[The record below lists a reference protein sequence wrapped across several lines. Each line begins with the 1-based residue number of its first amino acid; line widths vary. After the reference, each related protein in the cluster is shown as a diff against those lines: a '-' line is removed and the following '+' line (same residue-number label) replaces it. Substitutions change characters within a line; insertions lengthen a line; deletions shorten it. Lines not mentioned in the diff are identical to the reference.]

1 MIRDIRLLKQY
12 NFNAV
17 RITRQDDFPK
27 NNASAAFYRICD
39 AYGLYVWN
47 ELTLD
52 VDPTTTTHRHGRNSI
67 WPQWW
72 WQQAGRQYDLA
83 DATTMVSRSISRLV
97 QKDYNHPSVIVW
109 SLGNN
114 NHHITHGLD
123 ASPLSWWNF
132 VSQPS
137 FMSTRERNFRQAR
150 RVIEQLDNSRPI
162 CYNGNVL
169 TTTPIRRDMKE
180 WTERSD
186 LVCTAPS
193 VLQTITRETEDTST
207 AAILTDSPLDH
218 RPGTCRGTGFEIGLL
233 LDCLF
238 LLRFSF
244 SVLFGRPSLTCTTIV
259 ILSEYSRAVGNSNGN
274 LDRYWNAF
282 WDQNQPRLQG
292 GFVGDMV
299 DQDVRVIVRP
309 SKYNDHNKSHS
320 YGDPSMMGDAI
331 DDPRHVHVSPSADC
345 LLPTYVCDLSY
356 SSLRYLH
363 LVLQGIF
370 TPDREPHPAAL
381 ELKHLQQ
388 PVIFVP
394 HRGPEHEEEEAADS
408 PTLIRVKV

>member
-1 MIRDIRLLKQY
+1 MTTTTTTTPKDDDHHETNKNTPTHTNARLQHSGRFLKLALYQDSYHEPTDYDDEHNNNKSHHEATSRRDPHPQSPHCSTTARRTGCPPRAPLNQWRAGPCLWQKTIYLPPQVHSASVSTQLDTTHAIQPWTAETPHLYTLVLSLHSAIRMPQSSPLGTNDNGNQDDNDNDSGSNRLVPGPTVQAESCRVGFRTISIHHHDGGKLCLNHKPITLCGVHWNDTNTTDKVCSMIRDIRLLKQY

-17 RITRQDDFPK
+17 RITRQDDFPS

-52 VDPTTTTHRHGRNSI
+52 VDPKTTTHRHGRNSI

-114 NHHITHGLD
+114 KHHITHDLD

-162 CYNGNVL
+162 CYNGKCPHNH
-169 TTTPIRRDMKE
+169 TH
-180 WTERSD
+180 
-186 LVCTAPS
+186 
-193 VLQTITRETEDTST
+193 ST
-207 AAILTDSPLDH
+207 
-218 RPGTCRGTGFEIGLL
+218 
-233 LDCLF
+233 
-238 LLRFSF
+238 
-244 SVLFGRPSLTCTTIV
+244 
-259 ILSEYSRAVGNSNGN
+259 
-274 LDRYWNAF
+274 
-282 WDQNQPRLQG
+282 
-292 GFVGDMV
+292 
-299 DQDVRVIVRP
+299 
-309 SKYNDHNKSHS
+309 
-320 YGDPSMMGDAI
+320 
-331 DDPRHVHVSPSADC
+331 
-345 LLPTYVCDLSY
+345 
-356 SSLRYLH
+356 
-363 LVLQGIF
+363 
-370 TPDREPHPAAL
+370 
-381 ELKHLQQ
+381 
-388 PVIFVP
+388 
-394 HRGPEHEEEEAADS
+394 
-408 PTLIRVKV
+408 